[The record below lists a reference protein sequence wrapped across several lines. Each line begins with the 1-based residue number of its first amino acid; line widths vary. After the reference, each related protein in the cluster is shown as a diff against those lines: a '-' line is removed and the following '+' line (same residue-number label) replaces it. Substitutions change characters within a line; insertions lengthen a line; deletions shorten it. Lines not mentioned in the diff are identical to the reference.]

1 MKYTEEQLDAM
12 SSKVGSVL
20 GERLNYLS
28 RGQEASLEH
37 ALVEVFEDHNGQA
50 ENISDDEIWGAW
62 MVMEAF
68 YPPDALELSE
78 DRRPRAAIREELMQA
93 LITLERLMVPVNV
106 EEEIIEGFEGSS
118 NSVSVPSVVLD
129 VEEIPTYQA
138 VSGR

>member
-12 SSKVGSVL
+12 SSKVASVL

-37 ALVEVFEDHNGQA
+37 ALVRVLEDHNGQV

-68 YPPDALELSE
+68 YPLDALELS
-78 DRRPRAAIREELMQA
+78 DRFQA
-93 LITLERLMVPVNV
+93 LM
-106 EEEIIEGFEGSS
+106 EIQEA
-118 NSVSVPSVVLD
+118 NQD
-129 VEEIPTYQA
+129 D
-138 VSGR
+138 R

>member
-1 MKYTEEQLDAM
+1 MTYTEEQLDAM

-28 RGQEASLEH
+28 RGQKASLEH
-37 ALVEVFEDHNGQA
+37 ALVEVFEDHNGQV

-78 DRRPRAAIREELMQA
+78 RYQA
-93 LITLERLMVPVNV
+93 LMEIQEVNQ
-106 EEEIIEGFEGSS
+106 
-118 NSVSVPSVVLD
+118 D
-129 VEEIPTYQA
+129 D
-138 VSGR
+138 R

>member
-37 ALVEVFEDHNGQA
+37 ALVGVLEDHNGQVG
-50 ENISDDEIWGAW
+50 NISDDEIWGAW

-68 YPPDALELSE
+68 YPPDALELS
-78 DRRPRAAIREELMQA
+78 DRYQA
-93 LITLERLMVPVNV
+93 LM
-106 EEEIIEGFEGSS
+106 EIQGENENG
-118 NSVSVPSVVLD
+118 
-129 VEEIPTYQA
+129 
-138 VSGR
+138 

>member
-12 SSKVGSVL
+12 SSKVASVL

-37 ALVEVFEDHNGQA
+37 ALVEVFEDHNGQV

-68 YPPDALELSE
+68 YPPDALELS
-78 DRRPRAAIREELMQA
+78 DRYQA
-93 LITLERLMVPVNV
+93 LM
-106 EEEIIEGFEGSS
+106 EIQGANQNG
-118 NSVSVPSVVLD
+118 
-129 VEEIPTYQA
+129 
-138 VSGR
+138 